1 MDSLPRHA
9 DDLLDDIAARELATE
24 RFCHLCLDARRP
36 KHRNPVGLL
45 LGQPPNRLSR
55 IMHITQVTPIY
66 RVGPFRAC

>member
-1 MDSLPRHA
+1 
-9 DDLLDDIAARELATE
+9 
-24 RFCHLCLDARRP
+24 
-36 KHRNPVGLL
+36 VGLL